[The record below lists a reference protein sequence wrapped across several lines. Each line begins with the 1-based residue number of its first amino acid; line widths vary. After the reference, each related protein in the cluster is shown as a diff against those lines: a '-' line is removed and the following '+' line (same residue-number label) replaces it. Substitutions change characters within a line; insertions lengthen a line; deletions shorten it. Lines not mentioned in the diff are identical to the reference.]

1 MRNSK
6 TRTEP
11 ILEPILELEKKKKK
25 KKKEPNNY
33 RSAIC
38 SGAIFE
44 PNFVIVSHFPHGRSE
59 FIPSTT
65 IYYTNLERSSLRGIV
80 SQYEA

>member
-11 ILEPILELEKKKKK
+11 ILEPIVELKKQKQ
-25 KKKEPNNY
+25 KEPNNY

-38 SGAIFE
+38 SGAINE
-44 PNFVIVSHFPHGRSE
+44 PNLAIVSHFPHGRSE